1 MKKSILFGAL
11 AFFAISAMGI
21 QDANAQNEVKV
32 KKAETTAV
40 SEEQGKPS
48 TSTVSQVPV
57 KQKKDDC
64 CAEKKEAKD
73 CCAEKKVSA
82 DKKDSK
88 ECCAEKKDACETKVK
103 AERKDEKKA
112 SSVKP
117 RGKKAGRDKKVKH
130 VKTDAK

>member
-1 MKKSILFGAL
+1 MRQKETFSWLTRACMTLLL

-57 KQKKDDC
+57 QKIY
-64 CAEKKEAKD
+64 
-73 CCAEKKVSA
+73 
-82 DKKDSK
+82 
-88 ECCAEKKDACETKVK
+88 
-103 AERKDEKKA
+103 
-112 SSVKP
+112 
-117 RGKKAGRDKKVKH
+117 GQ
-130 VKTDAK
+130 